1 MRERDNDKNKNM
13 NHDCVEWNN
22 LMKRSFLSNKPS
34 KRHRNTPDTIH
45 TTCNFGLGRDYML

>member
-1 MRERDNDKNKNM
+1 MRERDNDENKNM

-22 LMKRSFLSNKPS
+22 LMKRSFLSNKPR